1 MNTLILLDRLPDP
14 LPDEGLTRREALK
27 TLGRQLAL
35 QAASQ
40 LMSLPLRHF
49 AMDSD
54 KPPCLLLEGSP
65 APLGLSISHS
75 GPWVA
80 AAVSA
85 CRPLAMD
92 IEQTTARDH
101 AGLGELLSAEEAVWL
116 AAQPAS
122 SLPGDAFWAV
132 WTLKEAL
139 GKYHGRRWET
149 PQQTRCIH
157 QVDHYA
163 AHLALPEQGLLLA
176 ISAPT
181 VLDVQMQLGRH
192 KAERVALVP
201 WPGYL
206 QQDLA
211 GLQP

>member
-14 LPDEGLTRREALK
+14 LPDDELARREALK

-40 LMSLPLRHF
+40 LMSLPLRLF

-54 KPPCLLLEGSP
+54 KPPCLLLEGNP

-85 CRPLAMD
+85 CRPLGMD
-92 IEQTTARDH
+92 IEQC
-101 AGLGELLSAEEAVWL
+101 
-116 AAQPAS
+116 
-122 SLPGDAFWAV
+122 SLPGDSKALAELLSPAEAAWLAARPAGSLPADPYWTI

-139 GKYHGRRWET
+139 GKFQGRRWET
-149 PQQTRCIH
+149 PQQARHIH
-157 QVDHYA
+157 QLDHYA
-163 AHLALPEQGLLLA
+163 AHLALPAHGLLLA
-176 ISAPT
+176 ITAPAP
-181 VLDVQMQLGRH
+181 LDCRLQDGKHGPTQLT
-192 KAERVALVP
+192 LQP
-201 WPGYL
+201 WPVYT
-206 QQDLA
+206 
-211 GLQP
+211 P

>member
-14 LPDEGLTRREALK
+14 LPQDGFAQREALK

-85 CRPLAMD
+85 CRPLGLD
-92 IEQTTARDH
+92 IEQTGAASNPDEL
-101 AGLGELLSAEEAVWL
+101 AELLTPDEAAWL
-116 AAQPAS
+116 AALPEG
-122 SLPGDAFWAV
+122 SLSGHPFWTV

-139 GKYHGRRWET
+139 GKYQGRRWET
-149 PQQTRCIH
+149 PQQTRSIH
-157 QVDHYA
+157 QLDHYA
-163 AHLALPEQGLLLA
+163 AHLALPDCGLLLA
-176 ISAPT
+176 ITAPAP
-181 VLDVQMQLGRH
+181 LDASLQRAGG
-192 KAERVALVP
+192 KASRVTLQP
-201 WPGYL
+201 WPGSRR
-206 QQDLA
+206 
-211 GLQP
+211 

>member
-14 LPDEGLTRREALK
+14 LMQDGFAQREALK
-27 TLGRQLAL
+27 SLGRQLAL

-54 KPPCLLLEGSP
+54 KPPYLLLEGAP

-85 CRPLAMD
+85 CRPLGMD
-92 IEQTTARDH
+92 IEQTAKPRD
-101 AGLGELLSAEEAVWL
+101 ADDLAELLSADEAAWL
-116 AAQPAS
+116 AELPEN
-122 SLPGDAFWAV
+122 SLPGDPFWCI

-149 PQQTRCIH
+149 PQQTGSIH
-157 QVDHYA
+157 QLDHYA
-163 AHLALPEQGLLLA
+163 AHLALPDSGLMLA
-176 ISAPT
+176 ITAPAA
-181 VLDVQMQLGRH
+181 LDCQLQCGQQ
-192 KAERVALVP
+192 KAVRVKLQP
-201 WPGYL
+201 WPGNL
-206 QQDLA
+206 RR
-211 GLQP
+211 

>member
-14 LPDEGLTRREALK
+14 LPQDGFAQREALK

-85 CRPLAMD
+85 CRPLGLD
-92 IEQTTARDH
+92 IEQAD
-101 AGLGELLSAEEAVWL
+101 APCNPDELAELLTADEAAWL
-116 AAQPAS
+116 AALPAG
-122 SLPGDAFWAV
+122 SLAAPPFWTV

-139 GKYHGRRWET
+139 GKYQGRRWET
-149 PQQTRCIH
+149 PQQTRSIH
-157 QVDHYA
+157 QLDHYA
-163 AHLALPEQGLLLA
+163 AHLALPDCGLLLA
-176 ISAPT
+176 ITAPAP
-181 VLDVQMQLGRH
+181 LDASLQRAGG
-192 KAERVALVP
+192 KASRVTLQP
-201 WPGYL
+201 WPGTRR
-206 QQDLA
+206 
-211 GLQP
+211 